1 MTTMRALVFA
11 GIGQPMLEER
21 PRPQILAATDAVVK
35 MVKGTICGTDLHIL
49 KGDVATC
56 APGRILGHEGT
67 GVVHSVG
74 ASVTTFKPGDRVIV
88 SCITSCMSC
97 EFCRKGLASHCV
109 DGGWVLGHTIDGTQA
124 EYVRVPHADGS
135 LHHLISGASE
145 AAQAM
150 CSDVLPTGFECG
162 VLSGRVKPG
171 SSVAIVGG
179 GPIGLGIVLTA
190 QLYSP
195 SSLIMITRD
204 PNRLKIAASLGV
216 THCITF
222 GPSAAEEV
230 MALTGG
236 RGVDTVIEAAGV
248 PGTFDLCQ
256 ELVAV
261 GGTIAN
267 LGVHGCKV
275 DLHLDKLWHKNIT
288 ITTSLV
294 DTVSTG
300 MLLKLMN
307 SGKINTDVL
316 ITHTF
321 SFAKMLDAYSTFGAA
336 AEHKAIKVIIDF

>member
-11 GIGQPMLEER
+11 GKGQPVLEER
-21 PRPQILAATDAVVK
+21 PRPQILAPTDAVVK

-56 APGRILGHEGT
+56 TTGRILGHEGT
-67 GVVHSVG
+67 GVVHSIG
-74 ASVTTFKPGDRVIV
+74 ASVTMFKPGERVIV

-97 EFCRKGLASHCV
+97 EFCRKGLASHCI
-109 DGGWVLGHTIDGTQA
+109 DGGWVLGHTIDGTQV
-124 EYVRVPHADGS
+124 EFVRVPHADGS
-135 LHHLISGASE
+135 PHHLMSGASE

-162 VLSGRVKPG
+162 VLNGRVKPG
-171 SSVAIVGG
+171 SSLAIVGG
-179 GPIGLGIVLTA
+179 GPIGLAL
-190 QLYSP
+190 LS

-204 PNRLKIAASLGV
+204 ANRLKIAANLGA
-216 THCITF
+216 THCIAFDPT
-222 GPSAAEEV
+222 AAEEV

-248 PGTFDLCQ
+248 PGTFELCQ
-256 ELVAV
+256 NLVAV
-261 GGTIAN
+261 RGTIAN

-275 DLHLDKLWHKNIT
+275 NLHLEKLWHKNIA

-300 MLLKLMN
+300 MLLKLIG
-307 SGKINTDVL
+307 SGEIKTDALV
-316 ITHTF
+316 THTF
-321 SFAKMLDAYSTFGAA
+321 SFAEMLDAYSTFGAA
-336 AEHKAIKVIIDF
+336 AKHKAIKVIIDF